1 MELPVWS
8 KMKSSEFEF
17 IQWTTMLFTF
27 SVSRDTNGSIEF
39 HGPIKLVSMKLE
51 NGIPWNSWKH
61 WSHRNLES
69 RCCIELHGISSNF
82 ESPIFD
88 DTGNATRFYG
98 TLRCISFDGIPWNS
112 RKCLCHRNWEN
123 KTSMDSNGIPCNH
136 PCHLKWQTRIS
147 IGFHGISPNIE
158 FLNFD
163 DNLIWFCSIDSYLW
177 KVYLFHLL
185 VF

>member
-1 MELPVWS
+1 MDFHKITWNFQCDQKWRTPSSNSFSGLLCFLHFLYSVTPTFPLNSMDLLNWCQWNWKMEV
-8 KMKSSEFEF
+8 
-17 IQWTTMLFTF
+17 
-27 SVSRDTNGSIEF
+27 
-39 HGPIKLVSMKLE
+39 
-51 NGIPWNSWKH
+51 PWNSWKH
-61 WSHRNLES
+61 RSHRNLES
-69 RCCIELHGISSNF
+69 RRYIELHGISSNC

-88 DTGNATRFYG
+88 DTGNATKFYW

-158 FLNFD
+158 FINFD
-163 DNLIWFCSIDSYLW
+163 DNLI
-177 KVYLFHLL
+177 
-185 VF
+185 